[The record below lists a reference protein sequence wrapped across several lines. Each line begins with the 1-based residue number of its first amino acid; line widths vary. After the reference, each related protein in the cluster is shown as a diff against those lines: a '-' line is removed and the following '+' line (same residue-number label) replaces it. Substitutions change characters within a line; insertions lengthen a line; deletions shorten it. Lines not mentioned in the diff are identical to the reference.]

1 MQSLTSIFLSL
12 IMNISIRFGHVR
24 VEEGEYQPINV
35 GVSEDVRVITAQP
48 REQKEP
54 SLLIALAKSFGGTF
68 LVAAVFKFFQDLL
81 GFASPF
87 ILK

>member
-1 MQSLTSIFLSL
+1 MYTSIH
-12 IMNISIRFGHVR
+12 FGHVR

-35 GVSEDVRVITAQP
+35 GVSEDVRVVTAQP
-48 REQKEP
+48 RRQKEP
-54 SLLIALAKSFGGTF
+54 SLVIALVKSFGGTF
-68 LVAAVFKFFQDLL
+68 LVAAFFKLLQDLL